1 MRIIANATK
10 SILLILLAHI
20 LQKKKLNQ
28 KFLFVP
34 APLHA
39 QASQAEFSNQYVCFV
54 IKKKKFKGR
63 WLSLGSCEKFDVEIS
78 IREAANK
85 LEDENI
91 KRKIG
96 IIIIRKVLIS

>member
-1 MRIIANATK
+1 MMGVIANGTK
-10 SILLILLAHI
+10 YILPITLAHI

-54 IKKKKFKGR
+54 IKKEKNSKVD
-63 WLSLGSCEKFDVEIS
+63 GSRS
-78 IREAANK
+78 AAVRNLMLK
-85 LEDENI
+85 
-91 KRKIG
+91 
-96 IIIIRKVLIS
+96 

>member
-1 MRIIANATK
+1 MGIIANATK

-39 QASQAEFSNQYVCFV
+39 QASQVEFSSQYVYLV
-54 IKKKKFKGR
+54 IKKKKIQR
-63 WLSLGSCEKFDVEIS
+63 
-78 IREAANK
+78 
-85 LEDENI
+85 
-91 KRKIG
+91 
-96 IIIIRKVLIS
+96 